1 MIYDMEASGKRLKAL
16 RKQAEKTQEQVAEA
30 VGLEPGT
37 ISRIERGMKG
47 MSIDS
52 LLMFSEIYGVSTD
65 YILKGH
71 PINYNVVS
79 IGSVNASLVTGRELY
94 KSAILSNAASM
105 IMIHNHPSSE
115 LSMSKMDRDVT
126 EKMMYAGILLDIDFL
141 DHVIVAGGTGKML
154 SLREEYPH
162 LFDKSS
168 YSNRIAHVADSV
180 KEEALY
186 RDQPP
191 ITYEILQIKRKSNGE
206 PYRFMGMNYVQKK
219 ELIVNAN
226 DYESVY
232 RGTLQPGES
241 LDTLYVKFNLEQPK
255 GFTGHSLS
263 VSDVIV
269 IESPTDI
276 KSFYVD
282 VVGFCKL
289 QDFFA
294 DRFMPTEQQQKVID
308 KFREQ
313 TEQFF
318 RPVDGKSA
326 KDIENEIRDFLM
338 DKIKEY
344 DIPIQLG
351 EIVLYGSRCRGMEKE
366 TSDIDIVVE
375 YHGIPRE
382 DDLFN
387 VFHEE
392 DFYIGD
398 IKVDI
403 NPIKEGKSGNIVEF
417 LDRAT
422 YYMEQELV
430 FSIADRYIIIQDA
443 TEGYEYTIYDADF
456 KEIDGGVYDNP
467 DISIYEA
474 VDEIVEDL
482 KRHPDTNGTKGSI
495 EESSMLVPLNMEE
508 FEEKVEKHNY
518 VPPKIT
524 FTVSECSE
532 YHQMARYH
540 DDIENADEAIRL
552 WKEYQNSPLH
562 GVPAIGI
569 MAHMPREAAME
580 NEQVDIVTGKWLDLD
595 MIGYYPILRMEPKVT
610 EMVAD
615 LIGKLRDVKIIGK
628 EPTELSAELLLR
640 ELDPNKEILSEDER
654 SLIQEYAL
662 QMKDMQKTRELA
674 ERICYQEEFGNQD
687 VALAEIEA
695 RREMKEEQEKK
706 EEMSQRKR

>member
-392 DFYIGD
+392 NFYIGD

-495 EESSMLVPLNMEE
+495 EESSILVPLNMEE
-508 FEEKVEKHNY
+508 FEKAVEKHNY

-524 FTVSECSE
+524 FTVSE
-532 YHQMARYH
+532 
-540 DDIENADEAIRL
+540 
-552 WKEYQNSPLH
+552 
-562 GVPAIGI
+562 
-569 MAHMPREAAME
+569 
-580 NEQVDIVTGKWLDLD
+580 
-595 MIGYYPILRMEPKVT
+595 
-610 EMVAD
+610 
-615 LIGKLRDVKIIGK
+615 
-628 EPTELSAELLLR
+628 
-640 ELDPNKEILSEDER
+640 
-654 SLIQEYAL
+654 
-662 QMKDMQKTRELA
+662 
-674 ERICYQEEFGNQD
+674 
-687 VALAEIEA
+687 
-695 RREMKEEQEKK
+695 
-706 EEMSQRKR
+706 

>member
-1 MIYDMEASGKRLKAL
+1 MSHELKQVDVRLKLVEREGVYSNECIDTPEKAISL
-16 RKQAEKTQEQVAEA
+16 MASVLAELDREEVC
-30 VGLEPGT
+30 VVNL
-37 ISRIERGMKG
+37 
-47 MSIDS
+47 DS
-52 LLMFSEIYGVSTD
+52 
-65 YILKGH
+65 KGH

-154 SLREEYPH
+154 SLREEYPY

-206 PYRFMGMNYVQKK
+206 PYRFMGMNYVRKK

-269 IESPTDI
+269 IESPTEI

-344 DIPIQLG
+344 DIPIQFG

-387 VFHEE
+387 LFHEE
-392 DFYIGD
+392 DFCIGD

-443 TEGYEYTIYDADF
+443 TEGYEYTIYNADF

-495 EESSMLVPLNMEE
+495 EESSILVPLNMEE
-508 FEEKVEKHNY
+508 FEEAAEKHNY
-518 VPPKIT
+518 VPSKIT

-552 WKEYQNSPLH
+552 WKEYQNSPLN

-569 MAHMPREAAME
+569 MAHMPGETAME
-580 NEQVDIVTGKWLDLD
+580 NEQVDIVTGNGLDLD

-628 EPTELSAELLLR
+628 EPTELSAELMLR

-687 VALAEIEA
+687 VALAVIEA
-695 RREMKEEQEKK
+695 GREMKEKQEKK